1 MPWIDY
7 PRFID
12 VWMIAYDY
20 EVLQSKDLFT
30 EEIRDT
36 VDKLPR
42 ALTFSAELNDFIMQ
56 FLILNPKDRPKCC
69 AICRHPWLAGSFDVL
84 LVSRGNGNG
93 NSNSHQV
100 QYNSGV
106 DSYRG
111 GNRTGMAAGNY
122 NSNNSG
128 RIGNFGSSLTHGL
141 SNELHRTQP
150 GTPTRLHS
158 PQSNSSKSLNLRPV
172 GSFAESSYASKCTL
186 PSLTIMSPRE
196 SYVPMSPLFIDGE
209 TTLGSD
215 KSPCPS
221 PRAAHISHTQITLNP
236 KGFSGLDSKEKVLL
250 ENYIRSRSG
259 SFIGSQV
266 PTRRN
271 TIGDIIPVV
280 DMSPWQRNQGGG
292 SGKISMSVSQSQD
305 NGAEQMSRSPESRS
319 SVQLPPIS
327 VDFNGSSS
335 FTTNSNEKYS
345 QQDDT
350 ANEYSTVNS
359 SAFNTVVGASPPTDV
374 ALHSSLLA
382 LQLENAL
389 EDYDWGNLQQ
399 FNRDMR
405 ANDRDRE
412 QDRVAGDKHL
422 SCPKKEY
429 ASGVTA
435 ASSAGVSF
443 YGYGNRNYSAPR
455 GSFVTDTTGPRGSF
469 AIDQFSN
476 LRSSMID
483 DGYPVRHT
491 SFAMDMGSY
500 PRGSFAHDVSEKLY
514 KKASS
519 VSTSIKGGRIG
530 NETQPLGSKS
540 KN

>member
-1 MPWIDY
+1 
-7 PRFID
+7 
-12 VWMIAYDY
+12 MIAYDY

-30 EEIRDT
+30 LEIRDT

-69 AICRHPWLAGSFDVL
+69 QICRHPWLAGSFDVL
-84 LVSRGNGNG
+84 LVSRGNNNNNGNG
-93 NSNSHQV
+93 NNHQV
-100 QYNSGV
+100 QYNSGG
-106 DSYRG
+106 DCHRG
-111 GNRTGMAAGNY
+111 GGRTGMVTASY
-122 NSNNSG
+122 SNNSG
-128 RIGNFGSSLTHGL
+128 GMSNFGSSLTHGL
-141 SNELHRTQP
+141 SSELHRTQP
-150 GTPTRLHS
+150 GTPTRLNS

-186 PSLTIMSPRE
+186 PSLNIMSPRE
-196 SYVPMSPLFIDGE
+196 SFVPMSPLFIEGE
-209 TTLGSD
+209 TPLGSE
-215 KSPCPS
+215 KSPCAS
-221 PRAAHISHTQITLNP
+221 PRAAHISHTQIMINP

-305 NGAEQMSRSPESRS
+305 NFGGTEPISRSPESRS

-327 VDFNGSSS
+327 VDYNGTSS
-335 FTTNSNEKYS
+335 FTTNSNEKYG
-345 QQDDT
+345 QHDDT
-350 ANEYSTVNS
+350 ANEFSTVNS
-359 SAFNTVVGASPPTDV
+359 SAFNTVTGASPPTDM
-374 ALHSSLLA
+374 ALQSSLLA

-399 FNRDMR
+399 YNRDMR
-405 ANDRDRE
+405 ANERE
-412 QDRVAGDKHL
+412 QDRATRDKHT
-422 SCPKKEY
+422 SSPKKEY
-429 ASGVTA
+429 SSGVA
-435 ASSAGVSF
+435 SASSAGVSF

-455 GSFVTDTTGPRGSF
+455 GSFVTESTGPRGSF
-469 AIDQFSN
+469 AFDQFSN
-476 LRSSMID
+476 LRSSMTD
-483 DGYPVRHT
+483 DGHPVRHT
-491 SFAMDMGSY
+491 SFAMDTGSY
-500 PRGSFAHDVSEKLY
+500 PRGSFAIDVSQKLY
-514 KKASS
+514 KKAMS
-519 VSTSIKGGRIG
+519 VNTSNKGGRIN
-530 NETQPLGSKS
+530 NESQPLGNKS

>member
-1 MPWIDY
+1 
-7 PRFID
+7 
-12 VWMIAYDY
+12 MIAYDY

-36 VDKLPR
+36 VDKLPL
-42 ALTFSAELNDFIMQ
+42 ALTFSPELNDFIMQ

-69 AICRHPWLAGSFDVL
+69 AICRHPWLAGAFDVL
-84 LVSRGNGNG
+84 LVSRGSG
-93 NSNSHQV
+93 HQV
-100 QYNSGV
+100 QYNSGG
-106 DSYRG
+106 DCYRG
-111 GNRTGMAAGNY
+111 GGGVGSRPGMVGGSY
-122 NSNNSG
+122 SSNNSG
-128 RIGNFGSSLTHGL
+128 RIGNFGSTLTHGL

-172 GSFAESSYASKCTL
+172 GSFAEAPYTSKCTL
-186 PSLTIMSPRE
+186 PSLNIMSPRE
-196 SYVPMSPLFIDGE
+196 SIFPMSPIFIEGDL
-209 TTLGSD
+209 TLND
-215 KSPCPS
+215 KSPCASPS
-221 PRAAHISHTQITLNP
+221 AIQITHAEILTNP

-280 DMSPWQRNQGGG
+280 DMSPWQRSQVGGG

-305 NGAEQMSRSPESRS
+305 NFNGTEPICRSPESRS

-345 QQDDT
+345 QLDDT
-350 ANEYSTVNS
+350 ANEFSTVNS
-359 SAFNTVVGASPPTDV
+359 SSFNTVTGASPSTDI

-389 EDYDWGNLQQ
+389 EDYDWGNLQH
-399 FNRDMR
+399 FNGELR
-405 ANDRDRE
+405 ANDRDG
-412 QDRVAGDKHL
+412 QNRVMSDKHA
-422 SCPKKEY
+422 SRPKKENS
-429 ASGVTA
+429 SGSS

-455 GSFVTDTTGPRGSF
+455 GSFVTESTGPRGSF
-469 AIDQFSN
+469 AFDQFSN
-476 LRSSMID
+476 LRSSMTD
-483 DGYPVRHT
+483 DGNPVRHS
-491 SFAMDMGSY
+491 SFATDTGSH
-500 PRGSFAHDVSEKLY
+500 PRGSFAIDVSEKLY

-519 VSTSIKGGRIG
+519 VNTSNKGGRIN
-530 NETQPLGSKS
+530 NESQPLGSKS

>member
-1 MPWIDY
+1 
-7 PRFID
+7 
-12 VWMIAYDY
+12 MIAYDY

-93 NSNSHQV
+93 NNNSNSNGHQV
-100 QYNSGV
+100 QYNNGG
-106 DSYRG
+106 DCYRG
-111 GNRTGMAAGNY
+111 GGRTGMAAGSY
-122 NSNNSG
+122 SSNNSV
-128 RIGNFGSSLTHGL
+128 RIGNFGSPLTHGL

-172 GSFAESSYASKCTL
+172 GSFAESSYASKCSL
-186 PSLTIMSPRE
+186 PSLNIMSPRE
-196 SYVPMSPLFIDGE
+196 SFVPMSPLFIEGE
-209 TTLGSD
+209 TPLGSE

-221 PRAAHISHTQITLNP
+221 PRAALLSHTQIMMNP

-305 NGAEQMSRSPESRS
+305 NFGGTEPVSRSPESRS

-350 ANEYSTVNS
+350 ANEFSTVNS
-359 SAFNTVVGASPPTDV
+359 SSFNTVAGASPPTDM

-405 ANDRDRE
+405 ANDRDRDH
-412 QDRVAGDKHL
+412 DRVTSDKHA

-429 ASGVTA
+429 ASGA
-435 ASSAGVSF
+435 ASASSAGVSF

-455 GSFVTDTTGPRGSF
+455 GSFVTESTGPRGSF
-469 AIDQFSN
+469 AFDQFSN
-476 LRSSMID
+476 LRSSMTD
-483 DGYPVRHT
+483 DGHPVRHT
-491 SFAMDMGSY
+491 SFSMDAGSY
-500 PRGSFAHDVSEKLY
+500 PRGSFANDVSEKLY
-514 KKASS
+514 KKAIS
-519 VSTSIKGGRIG
+519 VNTSNKGGRIN
-530 NETQPLGSKS
+530 NESQPLGSKS